1 MQHETRTVPTDKRL
15 LARLAGRTEGRPPVW
30 LMRQAG
36 RYLPEYREVRAQA
49 GGFLDLCYTP
59 ELAVEVTLQPIRRF
73 GFDASILFS
82 DILVVPHALGADL
95 RFVEGEGPRLE
106 PLRSR
111 KDLERLDA
119 TRLHGH
125 LEPVYETVRRLRREL
140 PQEVTLI
147 GFAGAPWTLAAYMV
161 EGRGSRDYA
170 VARAF
175 ARTERGLFKDL
186 IDLLTDCVIDYLDAQ
201 VLAGA
206 EAIQLFDS
214 WAGVLSPGEQRQWCL
229 EPARR
234 IAAVL
239 RERHPQV
246 PVLLF
251 PRGVGPSYAL
261 FAEAGAQ
268 GLSLDTSMPM
278 EWAARHVGQGTSLC
292 LQGNLDPVA
301 LLGPEREMLDEAA
314 GIVQAARGRPLVF
327 NLGHGVLQQTD
338 PERVGALVRYLQS
351 LPE

>member
-1 MQHETRTVPTDKRL
+1 MPRKRL
-15 LARLAGRTEGRPPVW
+15 LARLAGETEGRPPVW

-36 RYLPEYREVRAQA
+36 RYLPEYRDVRAQA

-82 DILVVPHALGADL
+82 DILVVPHALGAGL

-111 KDLERLDA
+111 KDLDRLDP
-119 TRLHGH
+119 TRLHTH

-140 PQEVTLI
+140 PGEVTLI

-161 EGRGSRDYA
+161 EGGGSRDYA

-175 ARTERGLFKDL
+175 ARQERGLFQEL

-201 VLAGA
+201 ARAGA
-206 EAIQLFDS
+206 EALQIFDS
-214 WAGVLSPGEQRQWCL
+214 WAGVLSPGEQRRWCL

-234 IAAVL
+234 IVAAL
-239 RERHPQV
+239 RERHPHV

-251 PRGVGPSYAL
+251 PRGVGPGYAT
-261 FAEAGAQ
+261 FAAESGCGA
-268 GLSLDTSMPM
+268 LSLDTSLPM
-278 EWAARHVGQGTSLC
+278 EWAAREVGHGTRLC

-301 LLGPEREMLDEAA
+301 LLGPERDMLDEAA
-314 GIVQAARGRPLVF
+314 AIVHAARGRPLIF
-327 NLGHGVLQQTD
+327 NLGHGVLQQTA
-338 PERVGALVRYLQS
+338 PEKVGALVRYLQS
-351 LPE
+351 LPG